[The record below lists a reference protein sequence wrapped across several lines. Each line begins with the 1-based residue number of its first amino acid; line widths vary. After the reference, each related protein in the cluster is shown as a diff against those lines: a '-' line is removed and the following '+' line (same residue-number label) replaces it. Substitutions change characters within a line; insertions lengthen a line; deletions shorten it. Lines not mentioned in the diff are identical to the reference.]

1 LLLTAIELYGFKSFA
16 QKISIPFGP
25 GITAIV
31 GPNGCGK
38 SNVIEAI
45 RWGMGEQRAS
55 AFRSHRMEEV
65 IFAGTRNR
73 KQLGMADVTI
83 TIDNAAR
90 ALPIEFNEVTI
101 TRRLFRSGESDYL
114 LNKVPCRLLDIQ
126 NLLMDTGLGP
136 GAYSVMEQGMVDEII
151 SEKTD
156 NRRRILEE
164 AAGITKYK
172 VRRRSTWAKLES
184 TTADLTRIEDII
196 AEIQRQVDYLSR
208 QVGRARRYQELKQ
221 ELDAQEILLGR
232 LRFFAIQDQVRP
244 FDEELERLSA
254 LAESG
259 YTQFTAREAELEKG
273 RLGVTEAEKGLQE
286 VGQRFSLCVDKIH
299 EQDRQLT
306 AAQAN
311 LEAGEQLI
319 LRTAAEQEE
328 YRRQLEA
335 AQQQLLQVATDLES
349 SQAQLEA
356 GRQRL
361 EQGTQEAEEAE
372 RAFQSSRAALDGAKR
387 QQVELLRRRGESS
400 RALERL
406 RTEAEG
412 LGERDRQVQGEISR
426 LAQERDRAQEQARQ
440 TQEELAQR
448 REGLRQIQEDQQ
460 ALRQRRAAV
469 DAELSQRRQ
478 QRDEARRA
486 LENEQARLQAL
497 EKLRSSYEGYASGVR
512 ALILD
517 SPYKDLFSG
526 VVGDLIEVDPRYER
540 AVETALGEALQA
552 LVAPQVGGVLEALRH
567 LASTEGRAGIFP
579 LEWQTASPPP
589 PAELSHF
596 PGMIGPLSQ
605 FVQADAALTPL
616 LGRLLRDTF
625 LVEDLGAALAVAG
638 SYVDRQLRF
647 VTPEGDAIDLG
658 GRVAGGQAKG
668 EDSGVLGRRREL
680 RLLRARCARRRAELH
695 TCEGLCQGVQQR
707 SELLASR
714 AQALTSRSE
723 ALRDQER
730 EQAHLSQQA
739 QGEAQRLEAQ
749 LGERGRETARLGD
762 RLSGLRQSTQ
772 TQEAELDRLDQ
783 QGTQLEQL
791 IGQHEEGARLAEE
804 ARRNRAEQLAA
815 LRVERAR
822 LVEQAESLRR
832 DEQRLRHIEQN
843 LKQNIERSRLE
854 GEKAAQNRHDL
865 GQLAAELKARLTELH
880 DTRDA
885 LAAERDQRQERWQE
899 AVTQA
904 RQLEELISRLQREL
918 NAQRERRH
926 ELELKISELR
936 SRAAHIQERLREEQ
950 HCEVE
955 AMGRPTEEGLEL
967 AAIETRVEE
976 LRQSVQRLGSVNV
989 GVLDEYAEQKERLD
1003 FLTQHRDDLL
1013 SAAEDLKTTLNRIDR
1028 VARQIFLDSFTQI
1041 NEKFKTTFASFFPG
1055 GEANLQLAPEM
1066 DPLEADIEITA
1077 RPRGKRLQSIS
1088 LLSGG
1093 ERALTAIS
1101 LLFAIYQVKPSPF
1114 CILDEVDAPLDDA
1127 NVQRFVRVL
1136 KEFAKSTQFIM
1147 VTHNK
1152 ISMGAADT
1160 LHGVTMP
1167 EEGISQ
1173 LVSVRIGGQ
1182 EVEEAAG

>member
-1 LLLTAIELYGFKSFA
+1 MLLTAIEIYGFKSFA
-16 QKISIPFGP
+16 QKIAIPFGP

-172 VRRRSTWAKLES
+172 IRRRSTWTKLES

-196 AEIQRQVDYLSR
+196 AEIQRQVDYLGR
-208 QVGRARRYQELKQ
+208 QVGRARRFQELKQ
-221 ELDAQEILLGR
+221 QLDAQEILLGR
-232 LRFFAIQDQVRP
+232 LRFFAIRNQLLP
-244 FDEELERLSA
+244 LDEELERLSA

-259 YTQFTAREAELEKG
+259 YTQFTTREAELEKG
-273 RLGVTEAEKGLQE
+273 RLAVTEAEKDLQE
-286 VGQRFSLCVDKIH
+286 VGQRFSACIDEIH
-299 EQDRQLT
+299 EQDRQLAT
-306 AAQAN
+306 ARAN
-311 LEAGEQLI
+311 LEASEQLI
-319 LRTAAEQEE
+319 ARTSAEQEE
-328 YRRQLEA
+328 YHRQLNGSQE
-335 AQQQLLQVATDLES
+335 QLLQVTADLQQ
-349 SQAQLEA
+349 SQTRLEA
-356 GRQRL
+356 DRQRL
-361 EQGTQEAEEAE
+361 EQGELEGAAAE
-372 RAFQSSRAALDGAKR
+372 RTFQASRNTLDGAKR

-400 RALERL
+400 RTLERL

-412 LGERDRQVQGEISR
+412 LGERSRQLEAEISR
-426 LAQERDRAQEQARQ
+426 LTQERDRAQEQARQ
-440 TQEELAQR
+440 AQELLAQR
-448 REGLRQIQEDQQ
+448 RERLRQVQEDQQ
-460 ALRQRRAAV
+460 AVRQRGAAV
-469 DAELSQRRQ
+469 DAELARRRQ

-486 LENEQARLQAL
+486 LETEQARLQAL
-497 EKLRSSYEGYASGVR
+497 EQLRSSYEGYASGVR

-517 SPYKDLFSG
+517 SPYKGLFSG
-526 VVGDLIEVDPRYER
+526 VVGDLIEVDPRYDR
-540 AVETALGEALQA
+540 AVETALGESLQA

-579 LEWQTASPPP
+579 LEWQTVAPPP
-589 PAELSHF
+589 SVELAPF
-596 PGMIGPLSQ
+596 PGLIGPLAP
-605 FVQADAALTPL
+605 FVQADAALAPL
-616 LGRLLRDTF
+616 VGRLLRNTF
-625 LVEDLGAALAVAG
+625 LAENLGAALAVAG
-638 SYVDRQLRF
+638 SYVDQPLRF

-658 GRVAGGQAKG
+658 GRVTGGQTKG
-668 EDSGVLGRRREL
+668 EDHGVLGRRREL
-680 RLLRARCARRRAELH
+680 RALRARCAHRRAQLH
-695 TCEGLCQGVQQR
+695 ASEGLCQSTQLR
-707 SELLASR
+707 SALLARR
-714 AQALTSRSE
+714 AQSLANQSE

-730 EQAHLSQQA
+730 EQGHLSQRA
-739 QGEAQRLEAQ
+739 QGEAQRLGAQ
-749 LGERGRETARLGD
+749 LEQLDREHTRLAERLGN
-762 RLSGLRQSTQ
+762 LHQSTQ
-772 TQEAELDRLDQ
+772 TQESALEQLDQ
-783 QGTQLEQL
+783 QGTQLETQ
-791 IGQHEEGARLAEE
+791 IAQHEEALQRAEE
-804 ARRNRAEQLAA
+804 ERRNRAEALAA

-832 DEQRLRHIEQN
+832 DEQRLRQIEQN
-843 LKQNIERSRLE
+843 LRQNIERSQQE
-854 GEKAAQNRHDL
+854 GERAAQNRQDL
-865 GQLAAELKARLTELH
+865 GQLTAQFTTRLKELH
-880 DTRDA
+880 DTRDQ
-885 LAAERDQRQERWQE
+885 LAAQRDQRQERWQE
-899 AVTQA
+899 SVAQT
-904 RQLEELISRLQREL
+904 RQLEDLISKLQREL

-926 ELELKISELR
+926 ELELKIAELR
-936 SRAAHIQERLREEQ
+936 SRATHIQERLREEQ

-955 AMGRPTEEGLEL
+955 AMGRPTEEGLDL
-967 AAIETRVEE
+967 AAIEVRVEE

-989 GVLDEYAEQKERLD
+989 GVLDEYSEQKERLD
-1003 FLTQHRDDLL
+1003 FLVQHRDDLL

-1055 GEANLQLAPEM
+1055 GEANLLLAPEM

-1136 KEFAKSTQFIM
+1136 KEFAKGTQFIM

-1152 ISMGAADT
+1152 ISMGAANT

-1167 EEGISQ
+1167 EEGVSQ
-1173 LVSVRIGGQ
+1173 LVSVRIGGE
-1182 EVEEAAG
+1182 EVGEAAG

>member
-1 LLLTAIELYGFKSFA
+1 MLLTAIEIYGFKSFA
-16 QKISIPFGP
+16 QKITIPFGP

-65 IFAGTRNR
+65 IFAGTRSR

-83 TIDNAAR
+83 SIDNAAR
-90 ALPIEFNEVTI
+90 ALPIEFNEVNI

-136 GAYSVMEQGMVDEII
+136 GAYSVMDQGMVDEII
-151 SEKTD
+151 SEKTE

-196 AEIQRQVDYLSR
+196 AEIQRQVDYLGR

-221 ELDAQEILLGR
+221 QLDAQEILLGR
-232 LRFFAIQDQVRP
+232 LRFFTIQGQLRP
-244 FDEELERLSA
+244 LDEELERLTA

-259 YTQFTAREAELEKG
+259 YTQFTSREAELEKG
-273 RLGVTEAEKGLQE
+273 RLAVTEAEKELQE
-286 VGQRFSLCVDKIH
+286 VGQRYSSCIDEIH
-299 EQDRQLT
+299 EQDRQLAT
-306 AAQAN
+306 ARAS
-311 LEAGEQLI
+311 LEASETLI
-319 LRTAAEQEE
+319 TRTNAEREE
-328 YRRQLEA
+328 FRRQLDD
-335 AQQQLLQVATDLES
+335 AQGQLVQVSADLKN

-356 GRQRL
+356 DRQHL
-361 EQGTQEAEEAE
+361 EQGEQEAAAAE
-372 RAFQSSRAALDGAKR
+372 RTFQTSRAALDGAKR
-387 QQVELLRRRGESS
+387 RQVDMLRRRGESS
-400 RALERL
+400 RTLERL

-412 LGERDRQVQGEISR
+412 LGERERQLQSEISR
-426 LAQERDRAQEQARQ
+426 LAQDQERAQEQTRLA
-440 TQEELAQR
+440 QEELVQR
-448 REGLRQIQEDQQ
+448 RQRLRQVQEDQQ
-460 ALRQRRAAV
+460 AVRQRGGAV
-469 DAELSQRRQ
+469 DAELARRRQ

-486 LENEQARLQAL
+486 LEGEEARLQAL
-497 EKLRSSYEGYASGVR
+497 ERLRSSYEGYTSGVR

-517 SPYKDLFSG
+517 SPYKGLFSG
-526 VVGDLIEVDPRYER
+526 VVGDLIEVDPRYDR

-552 LVAPQVGGVLEALRH
+552 LVAPSVGGVLEALRH

-579 LEWQTASPPP
+579 LEWQTAPAPPSVELP
-589 PAELSHF
+589 PF
-596 PGMIGPLSQ
+596 PGLIGPLAP
-605 FVQADAALTPL
+605 FVQADPALAPL
-616 LGRLLRDTF
+616 LGRLLRNTF
-625 LVEDLGAALAVAG
+625 LVEDLAAALAVAG
-638 SYVDRQLRF
+638 SHVDQQLRF
-647 VTPEGDAIDLG
+647 VTPQGDAVDLG
-658 GRVAGGQAKG
+658 GRVAGGQAKA
-668 EDSGVLGRRREL
+668 EDRGVLGRRREL
-680 RLLRARCARRRAELH
+680 RALRARRAHCRALLH
-695 TCEGLCQGVQQR
+695 AAEGLCQSTQLR
-707 SELLASR
+707 SALLARR
-714 AQALTSRSE
+714 AQSLAGQSE
-723 ALRDQER
+723 VLRDQER
-730 EQAHLSQQA
+730 EQGHLSQRA
-739 QGEAQRLEAQ
+739 QSEAQRLATQLEQ
-749 LGERGRETARLGD
+749 LGREHARLTE
-762 RLSGLRQSTQ
+762 RLGNLRQSTQ
-772 TQEAELDRLDQ
+772 TQETELEQLDQ
-783 QGTQLEQL
+783 QGNQLEAQ
-791 IGQHEEGARLAEE
+791 IAQHEEELQQAEE
-804 ARRNRAEQLAA
+804 KRKTQAERLAA

-822 LVEQAESLRR
+822 LVEQTESLRR
-832 DEQRLRHIEQN
+832 DEQRLRHIEAN
-843 LKQNIERSRLE
+843 LGQNIERSRQE
-854 GEKAAQNRHDL
+854 GDKAARNREDL
-865 GQLAAELKARLTELH
+865 SLLADQLTGRLKELH
-880 DTRDA
+880 DTRDE
-885 LAAERDQRQERWQE
+885 LARQRDQRQEHWQE
-899 AVTQA
+899 AVTQT
-904 RQLEELISRLQREL
+904 RQLEELISKLQREL

-926 ELELKISELR
+926 ELELKIAELR
-936 SRAAHIQERLREEQ
+936 GRATHVQERLREEQ

-955 AMGRPTEEGLEL
+955 AMGPPTEENLDL
-967 AAIETRVEE
+967 VAIEARVEE
-976 LRQSVQRLGSVNV
+976 LRQSIHRLGSVNV

-1028 VARQIFLDSFTQI
+1028 VARQIFVDSFGQI

-1127 NVQRFVRVL
+1127 NVERFVRVL
-1136 KEFAKSTQFIM
+1136 KEFAKGTQFIM

-1167 EEGISQ
+1167 EEGVSQ
-1173 LVSVRIGGQ
+1173 LVSVRIGGE
-1182 EVEEAAG
+1182 EVGEAAG

>member
-1 LLLTAIELYGFKSFA
+1 LLLTAIEIYGFKSFA
-16 QKISIPFGP
+16 HKITIPFGP

-65 IFAGTRNR
+65 IFAGTRSR

-114 LNKVPCRLLDIQ
+114 LNKVPCRLLDVQ

-196 AEIQRQVDYLSR
+196 AEIQRQVDYLGR

-221 ELDAQEILLGR
+221 QLDAQEILLGR
-232 LRFFAIQDQVRP
+232 LRFFALQDQLRP
-244 FDEELERLSA
+244 LAEELERLNA

-259 YTQFTAREAELEKG
+259 YTQFTSREAELEKG
-273 RLGVTEAEKGLQE
+273 RLAVTEAEKGLQE
-286 VGQRFSLCVDKIH
+286 VGQRLGSCVEQIH
-299 EQDRQLT
+299 DQDRQL
-306 AAQAN
+306 AAARAN
-311 LEAGEQLI
+311 LEASEQL
-319 LRTAAEQEE
+319 LGRTAAEQEE
-328 YRRQLEA
+328 YRRQLET
-335 AQQQLLQVATDLES
+335 AQQQLAQVTADLANA
-349 SQAQLEA
+349 QNQLEA
-356 GRQRL
+356 DRQGL
-361 EQGTQEAEEAE
+361 EQGEREGEEAE
-372 RAFQSSRAALDGAKR
+372 RAFQAGRAALDGAVR

-406 RTEAEG
+406 CTEAEG
-412 LGERDRQVQGEISR
+412 LGERQRQLQGEISR
-426 LAQERDRAQEQARQ
+426 LAQEQERAREQARLA
-440 TQEELAQR
+440 QEERARR
-448 REGLRQIQEDQQ
+448 RESLRQLQEDQQ
-460 ALRQRRAAV
+460 ALRQRGAAV
-469 DAELSQRRQ
+469 DAELAQRRQ
-478 QRDEARRA
+478 QRDEARRRR
-486 LENEQARLQAL
+486 EGDEARLQAL
-497 EKLRSSYEGYASGVR
+497 GRLRSGYEGYAGGVR

-517 SPYKDLFSG
+517 SPYKNLFSG

-540 AVETALGEALQA
+540 AAETALGEALQA
-552 LVAPQVGGVLEALRH
+552 LVAPRVGGVLEALRH
-567 LASTEGRAGIFP
+567 LAATGGRAGIFP
-579 LEWQTASPPP
+579 LEWQTAPLPP
-589 PAELSHF
+589 PAELEPF
-596 PGMIGPLSQ
+596 PGLIGPLAR
-605 FVQADAALTPL
+605 FVQADPALASL
-616 LGRLLRDTF
+616 VGRLLRHTF
-625 LVEDLGAALAVAG
+625 LVEDLEAALAVAG
-638 SYVDRQLRF
+638 RYVDQPLRF
-647 VTPEGDAIDLG
+647 VTPGGDAVDLG
-658 GRVAGGQAKG
+658 GRVAGGQARG
-668 EDSGVLGRRREL
+668 EDQSVLGRRREL
-680 RLLRARCARRRAELH
+680 RALRARCARGRAQLH
-695 TCEGLCQGVQQR
+695 ACEGLCQSIQLRAALLARRAQSLAGR
-707 SELLASR
+707 SE
-714 AQALTSRSE
+714 T
-723 ALRDQER
+723 LRDQER
-730 EQAHLSQQA
+730 EQDHLCQRA
-739 QGEAQRLEAQ
+739 QSEAQRLGSQLEQ
-749 LGERGRETARLGD
+749 LGGEHTRLEARLG
-762 RLSGLRQSTQ
+762 SLRQSTRV
-772 TQEAELDRLDQ
+772 QETELEELDQ
-783 QGTQLEQL
+783 QGLRLEEQ
-791 IGQHEEGARLAEE
+791 IARCEEEVQ
-804 ARRNRAEQLAA
+804 RAEATRRARAEKLAA

-832 DEQRLRHIEQN
+832 DEQRLRHIAQN
-843 LKQNIERSRLE
+843 LGQSIERSQRE
-854 GEKAAQNRHDL
+854 GEKAAQNRRELD
-865 GQLAAELKARLTELH
+865 QLSAQLTGRLRELH
-880 DTRDA
+880 GARDE
-885 LAAERDQRQERWQE
+885 LGKERDQRQERWQE
-899 AVTQA
+899 AVAQT

-918 NAQRERRH
+918 NAQREQRH
-926 ELELKISELR
+926 ELELKVAELR
-936 SRAAHIQERLREEQ
+936 SRAAHVQERLREEQ
-950 HCEVE
+950 HCDVE
-955 AMGRPTEEGLEL
+955 AMGRPDEEGDL
-967 AAIETRVEE
+967 AAIEARVEE

-1003 FLTQHRDDLL
+1003 FLVRHRDDLL

-1028 VARQIFLDSFTQI
+1028 VARQVFTDSFTQI
-1041 NEKFKTTFASFFPG
+1041 NEKFRETFARFFPG
-1055 GEANLQLAPEM
+1055 GEANLLLAPEM

-1127 NVQRFVRVL
+1127 NVERFVRVL
-1136 KEFAKSTQFIM
+1136 KEFARETQFIM

-1167 EEGISQ
+1167 EEGVSQ
-1173 LVSVRIGGQ
+1173 LVSVRIGGE
-1182 EVEEAAG
+1182 EVEEAAGG